1 MLKESNPPFTVSLF
15 HQLKHTINNEYFF
28 LLFSWENRLQYAKAV
43 LDFRLQ
49 ELSCEARV
57 LAIKTGL
64 ATVVP
69 LHVLTILNP
78 SDLEIRI
85 CGIPNVDIDFLKVRA
100 LLLYLDWLKTGARLK
115 GRMGGR
121 GDPSPKVRMTPIGLA
136 CAQT

>member
-1 MLKESNPPFTVSLF
+1 M
-15 HQLKHTINNEYFF
+15 
-28 LLFSWENRLQYAKAV
+28 

-100 LLLYLDWLKTGARLK
+100 FLLYLDWLKTGAQLT
-115 GRMGGR
+115 GSV
-121 GDPSPKVRMTPIGLA
+121 GD
-136 CAQT
+136 

>member
-1 MLKESNPPFTVSLF
+1 MSTA
-15 HQLKHTINNEYFF
+15 TNEYLF
-28 LLFSWENRLQYAKAV
+28 LLFSWENRLEYAKAV

-78 SDLEIRI
+78 RDLEIRV

-100 LLLYLDWLKTGARLK
+100 FLLYLDWLKTGAQLT
-115 GRMGGR
+115 GSVGGG
-121 GDPSPKVRMTPIGLA
+121 GDTSPEVRKTPTGWAIRDLA
-136 CAQT
+136 GQISSLGAAEHNRF